1 MIDLSEIKKMTD
13 SLAEN
18 LKVLKS
24 ESDKIN
30 NDLKSQLEPSQ
41 RDILNLAQKELNG
54 VVNSDLSIEDKL
66 KNIEKWKTKILNLEI

>member
-24 ESDKIN
+24 ESEKIN